1 MVLVA
6 RSLVIPDSVGI
17 EIAHD
22 DSGLSSDHFAVA
34 IDRTNDSLNIAKVQ
48 VGFRPDGE
56 EYKRERA
63 RHLDWDG
70 VPRHFA
76 RWERRDPIT
85 LRRSNGHAL
94 MGVIAEPECRAVI
107 NRRPCTL
114 LHNRQRR
121 REGFEQ
127 WQLLRETTAI
137 AIPSDDLQ
145 FEQTSVERS
154 NY

>member
-56 EYKRERA
+56 E
-63 RHLDWDG
+63 
-70 VPRHFA
+70 
-76 RWERRDPIT
+76 
-85 LRRSNGHAL
+85 
-94 MGVIAEPECRAVI
+94 
-107 NRRPCTL
+107 
-114 LHNRQRR
+114 
-121 REGFEQ
+121 
-127 WQLLRETTAI
+127 
-137 AIPSDDLQ
+137 
-145 FEQTSVERS
+145 
-154 NY
+154 